1 MVIAAAA
8 APSDRRHVG
17 TSPLNRACAAPVR
30 VVFALRDLIRGSARN
45 NAPGFVCRGH
55 VEHLDGELPCGND
68 MAPRFPNTTEPH
80 GPHRSC
86 DGRHTII
93 DYREDCDRQHSRETV
108 PS

>member
-1 MVIAAAA
+1 MV
-8 APSDRRHVG
+8 P
-17 TSPLNRACAAPVR
+17 APVR
-30 VVFALRDLIRGSARN
+30 AGRPHTRGGARN

-55 VEHLDGELPCGND
+55 VDAWILNFHVGMTRRPGFQIPL
-68 MAPRFPNTTEPH
+68 H

-86 DGRHTII
+86 DGHHIII